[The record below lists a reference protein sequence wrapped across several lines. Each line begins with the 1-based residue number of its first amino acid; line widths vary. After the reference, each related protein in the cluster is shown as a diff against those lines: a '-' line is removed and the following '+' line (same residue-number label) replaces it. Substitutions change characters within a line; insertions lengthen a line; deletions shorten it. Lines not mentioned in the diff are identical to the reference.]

1 MAYQITTTNGSPIAT
16 VADGTVDSTSISL
29 TLIGKNY
36 AGYGIFLNENYV
48 KLLENFAN
56 GIAPTNPL
64 NGQIWFDSTGR
75 ILKVYD
81 TSSSQWKAIA
91 ASSTTPTQPTGH
103 IIGDLWWDTTNSQL
117 KASNGLSWVLIGPA
131 YTASSGQSGAL
142 VETIVDTTGTSHAVI
157 SFYIQNL
164 IMSIVSKDTTFT
176 PQTAIAGFATISPGI
191 NLVSTSTVA
200 GSAVHGDVT
209 NALSVGGILAVN
221 LLRSDQSGSIAGQL
235 TINNNNGL
243 VVGGG
248 SNFKIT
254 INPISLAV
262 NLVNNISDTDINLG
276 VSPAGVLSTALTV
289 VGTSGQVLLPLS
301 IDSTTASTGALVVT
315 GGVGIGST
323 LTVGG
328 TSNLLGAS
336 NFSGITRVLSA
347 TASTTTTNGALV
359 VTGGTGI
366 GGALNVA
373 GITRVL
379 SATAS
384 TTTTNGALVVTGG
397 TGIGGNLNVGGD
409 CNVLGNLNAGYIT
422 GNIIGNVSSVVTS
435 VGTLADLTVTGTI
448 QCTNGI
454 IYANAGIASTSTT
467 TGTIVVG
474 SFGGVGVGGNV
485 YVGQNI
491 SSAANITASNTV
503 TAATI
508 TGVTVNT
515 GNIRATSNLVS
526 NIGSITAGFNYL
538 FIGNITPMAN
548 AVGNIGS
555 ISSRF
560 DTVHARATTA
570 SYADLAERFSAD
582 AVYTPG
588 TVVQIGGA
596 NEITLAVESLSED
609 VLGVISTNPA
619 YTMNDTAGTD
629 TTHPA
634 VALSGRVPVR
644 VIGTVKKGDRLVSAG
659 NGIARSASKE
669 EITPFNVIGRALVDK
684 LTSHEELILAIVKL
698 NT

>member
-64 NGQIWFDSTGR
+64 NGQIWFDSAGR

-103 IIGDLWWDTTNSQL
+103 IIGDLWWDTTSSQL

-131 YTASSGQSGAL
+131 YTAASGQSGAL

-176 PQTAIAGFATISPGI
+176 PQTAIAGFATVSPGI

-262 NLVNNISDTDINLG
+262 NLVNDISDTDINLG

-328 TSNLLGAS
+328 ISNHLGAS
-336 NFSGITRVLSA
+336 NFSGITKVLSA
-347 TASTTTTNGALV
+347 TAST
-359 VTGGTGI
+359 
-366 GGALNVA
+366 
-373 GITRVL
+373 
-379 SATAS
+379 S
-384 TTTTNGALVVTGG
+384 TTNGALVVTGG

-454 IYANAGIASTSTT
+454 IYANASIASTSTT

-491 SSAANITASNTV
+491 SSAANITATNTV

-644 VIGTVKKGDRLVSAG
+644 VTGFVKKGDRLVSAG

>member
-1 MAYQITTTNGSPIAT
+1 MAYTITTTNGSAIST

-56 GIAPTNPL
+56 GTAPIVPL

-75 ILKVYD
+75 VLKVYD
-81 TSSSQWKAIA
+81 SYSTQWKSIST
-91 ASSTTPTQPTGH
+91 SSTTPTQPTGH

-117 KASNGLSWVLIGPA
+117 KASNGTGFVLIGPA

-142 VETIVDTTGTSHAVI
+142 VETIVDTTSSSHAVI
-157 SFYIQNL
+157 NFYIQNL
-164 IMSIVSKDTTFT
+164 IMTIVSKDVAFT
-176 PQTAIAGFATISPGI
+176 PQTAIAGFTVIEPGI
-191 NLVSTSTVA
+191 NLVSASTVA
-200 GSAVHGDVT
+200 GSALHGDVT
-209 NALSVGGILAVN
+209 NALAVGGILATN
-221 LLRSDQSGSIAGQL
+221 LLRNDVNGITAGTL

-243 VVGGG
+243 IVGGG
-248 SNFKIT
+248 SNFSVT
-254 INPISLAV
+254 VNPISSAV
-262 NLVNNISDTDINLG
+262 NLSHLTTGADLKLF
-276 VSPAGVLSTALTV
+276 VSPGGVLTNSLSI
-289 VGTSGQVLLPLS
+289 VGTSGQVQVPLTTT
-301 IDSTTASTGALVVT
+301 STSATTGALVVT
-315 GGVGIGST
+315 GGVGISGTLNTGGITKILSST
-323 LTVGG
+323 ASTSATTGALVVTGGVGISG
-328 TSNLLGAS
+328 ALYTSGINTL
-336 NFSGITRVLSA
+336 SGITNLTSA
-347 TASTTTTNGALV
+347 TTSTSTTNGALV

-366 GGALNVA
+366 
-373 GITRVL
+373 
-379 SATAS
+379 S
-384 TTTTNGALVVTGG
+384 
-397 TGIGGNLNVGGD
+397 GNLNVGGD
-409 CNVLGNLNAGYIT
+409 CNIIGNINAGYIS
-422 GNIIGNVSSVVTS
+422 GNIIGNISTVVTS
-435 VGTLADLTVTGTI
+435 VGTLADLTVTGFI
-448 QCTNGI
+448 KCTAGI

-474 SFGGVGVGGNV
+474 SFGGIGVGGNV

-491 SSAANITASNTV
+491 SSAANITATNTV
-503 TAATI
+503 SAATI

-538 FIGNITPMAN
+538 YIGNIMPMSSN
-548 AVGNIGS
+548 VGNIGS
-555 ISSRF
+555 SSSYFNRVF
-560 DTVHARATTA
+560 ATSTSA
-570 SYADLAERFSAD
+570 LYADLAERFSAD

-588 TVVQIGGA
+588 TVVQIGGV
-596 NEITLAVESLSED
+596 NEITLAVDALSD
-609 VLGVISTNPA
+609 AVLGVISTNPA

-629 TTHPA
+629 ATHPA

-659 NGIARSASKE
+659 NGVARSATIG

-684 LTSHEELILAIVKL
+684 LTNNEELILAIVKL

>member
-91 ASSTTPTQPTGH
+91 ASSTTSTQPTGH

-142 VETIVDTTGTSHAVI
+142 VETIIDTTGTSHAVI

-164 IMSIVSKDTTFT
+164 IMTIVSKDTTFT

-209 NALSVGGILAVN
+209 NALSVGGILAIN
-221 LLRSDQSGSIAGQL
+221 LLRNDQSGTIAGQL
-235 TINNNNGL
+235 TVNNNNGL

-248 SNFKIT
+248 SNFKIA

-262 NLVNNISDTDINLG
+262 NLTNVISDTDINLG
-276 VSPAGVLSTALTV
+276 VSPSGVLSNALTV
-289 VGTSGQVLLPLS
+289 VGTSGQILLPLS

-328 TSNLLGAS
+328 TSNHLGAS
-336 NFSGITRVLSA
+336 NFSGITKVLSA
-347 TASTTTTNGALV
+347 TAST
-359 VTGGTGI
+359 
-366 GGALNVA
+366 
-373 GITRVL
+373 
-379 SATAS
+379 S
-384 TTTTNGALVVTGG
+384 TTNGALVVTGG

-409 CNVLGNLNAGYIT
+409 CNVIGNINAGYIT

-435 VGTLADLTVTGTI
+435 VGTLASLTVTGTI
-448 QCTNGI
+448 QGTSGI

-491 SSAANITASNTV
+491 SSAANITATNTV
-503 TAATI
+503 SAATI

-538 FIGNITPMAN
+538 YIGNIMPMTSN
-548 AVGNIGS
+548 VGNIGS
-555 ISSRF
+555 SSSYFNRVF
-560 DTVHARATTA
+560 ATSTSA
-570 SYADLAERFSAD
+570 LYADLAERFSAD
-582 AVYTPG
+582 AVYIPG
-588 TVVQIGGA
+588 TVVQIGGIH
-596 NEITLAVESLSED
+596 EITLAVDALSDE

-619 YTMNDTAGTD
+619 YTMNDTAGSD
-629 TTHPA
+629 ETHPA
-634 VALSGRVPVR
+634 VALNGRVPVR

-659 NGIARSASKE
+659 NGVARSATSN

-684 LTSHEELILAIVKL
+684 TTLSEELILAIVKL